1 MVGLK
6 LTAGAFFTFWVFLFA
21 TAMAMTACFRAIG
34 AAFPSFDAA
43 SKVSG
48 FLVSAFIMYNGY
60 MIPKPAMHP
69 WFVWIYWIDPMSYGF
84 ESLMANEFHNK
95 VIPCVAQNLVPSGP
109 QYTDLVHQA
118 CAGIGGALPGATS
131 VTGDQ
136 YIASLSYS
144 HDNLWRNF
152 GSEYSPSS

>member
-6 LTAGAFFTFWVFLFA
+6 LTAGAFFTFWIFLFA

-60 MIPKPAMHP
+60 MIPKPSMHP

-95 VIPCVAQNLVPSGP
+95 VIPCVAQNLVPNGP
-109 QYTDLVHQA
+109 QYTDQVHQA
-118 CAGIGGALPGATS
+118 CAGVAGALPGATS

-136 YIASLSYS
+136 YIGSLSYS
-144 HDNLWRNF
+144 HDNLWRNL
-152 GSEYSPSS
+152 G